1 MDVFAREPYKGKL
14 KTLRNCLLTPHIG
27 SMSKDC
33 RIRMETEATEEVIR
47 FISNKK
53 FKNLAN

>member
-1 MDVFAREPYKGKL
+1 MA
-14 KTLRNCLLTPHIG
+14 

-33 RIRMETEATEEVIR
+33 RIRMETEATEEAIR
-47 FISNKK
+47 LTANRK